1 MANFTPANLVKAQ
14 AILKSQFNEAEMRKR
29 QSAALGV
36 ALKNNDVLIPSH
48 TLLRTREDRA
58 VSAYIQKRSARTP
71 VSARA
76 ALHTGAR
83 GDAFEKAITWTTYAD
98 PFSMSIKQLDN
109 NVFNF
114 DQAFANQLRN
124 SAINLHEAI
133 ETAAIDYLLAER
145 TQINAATSGG
155 TFNSTNSAFE
165 IQANDKNRFYQ
176 IAKSMMRQNKYAGM
190 FDVIASPQT
199 YIDAEFFLNQ
209 GNANAVNTGFQF
221 AGLNIVESVELADA
235 NYDGGI
241 SLMMP
246 ENTFGA
252 LPWIPKQNRQGWG
265 EGELNEVGR
274 FMSLNDPLGSGMQF
288 ALSVY
293 AKREDNSAV
302 NGDAQDVTLQFEMS
316 VDIGWILAPLSTA
329 TESVVFEVA
338 QLQ

>member
-1 MANFTPANLVKAQ
+1 MANFQPSNLLKAQ
-14 AILKSQFNEAEMRKR
+14 AILKQQFNEAEMRKR

-48 TLLRTREDRA
+48 QVLRTREDRA

-71 VSARA
+71 GSARA

-83 GDAFEKAITWTTYAD
+83 GDSFEKAITWTTFAD

-114 DQAFANQLRN
+114 DQAFANQILN

-133 ETAAIDYLLAER
+133 ETAGIDYLIAQR

-155 TFNSTNSAFE
+155 SFNSSNDAFE
-165 IQANDKNRFYQ
+165 IDAANANRFYQ
-176 IAKSMMRQNKYAGM
+176 LAKAMMRQNKYSGM
-190 FDVIASPQT
+190 YDVIASPELYT
-199 YIDAEFFLNQ
+199 GAEFFLNQ
-209 GNANAVNTGFQF
+209 GNANSTNTAFQF
-221 AGLNIVESVELADA
+221 AGLNIVESVELADS
-235 NYDGGI
+235 NYAGGI
-241 SLMMP
+241 VLMMP
-246 ENTFGA
+246 ENNFGA

-265 EGELNEVGR
+265 DGELNEVGR
-274 FMSLNDPLGSGMQF
+274 FMSLNDPLGTGMQF

-293 AKREDNSAV
+293 AKREDNSSA